1 MKWIKTLVVFIIALG
16 VGAYIYFY
24 EKGTP
29 TTEELKEKAKKV
41 FDFKSDDVKR
51 LSLKTGEQ
59 LIVCEKKE
67 DKWQMVKPLNVKA
80 DKAGIGR
87 ILSRLEFLQTERR
100 LKGEKDKKLNLKD
113 FGLDKPRMETT
124 FEVEDKSFTLL
135 LGGNCSVGRNMYVM
149 RTDKEEV
156 LVVRRSL
163 SDALDKS
170 VEDLR
175 DRQVIEVDKYKATK
189 LLIERDGK
197 GLECKKEGERW
208 RITNPILA
216 RGARDE
222 IEKILDKLD
231 DLKVVEFISEDPGE
245 IDRFGLSSPEVSV
258 TVWEED
264 VSRSLIFAKAE
275 EDRVYAKRKAFDSIY
290 SVEKGI
296 IETLNREANDLR
308 DRKVVRFD
316 TDKVKRIE
324 VSYADEIILEKEED
338 DWKIVKPREIEADNA
353 EVDDF
358 LRELGDLEIEEFVEE
373 ECKRLD
379 RYGLEKPLATV
390 TLTLEDGEEKQKIL
404 LGKTKGSDYCY
415 LKREEEKPVFAVSV
429 DFLQKVERSYL
440 AYIDREILSFSTS
453 DARKLILEREGKRYL
468 CEKDGEDNWKLVE
481 PAGGEIDLS
490 IVDNILRDISTL
502 YAERFISESA
512 KNLAKY
518 GLGEPQIKLTVE
530 TEEEEGEPVSE
541 TLLIGKKA
549 DDENFYAKLQ
559 GKEEIF
565 EIQNSIVQNLKK
577 DLETEPEA
585 SEEYKEE

>member
-1 MKWIKTLVVFIIALG
+1 MKWLKTLVVFIIALG
-16 VGAYIYFY
+16 IGGYIYFY
-24 EKGTP
+24 EKETP

-41 FDFKSDDVKR
+41 FDFKPDDVKR
-51 LSLKTGEQ
+51 LSLKRGEQ

-113 FGLDKPRMETT
+113 FGLDKAKVEVT

-135 LGGNCSVGRNMYVM
+135 LGDNSSVGRNMYVM
-149 RTDKEEV
+149 RKDKEEV

-163 SDALDKS
+163 SDNLDKS
-170 VEDLR
+170 LEDLR
-175 DRQVIEVDKYKATK
+175 DRQVIEVDKYGATK
-189 LLIERDGK
+189 LLIQREGK
-197 GLECKKEGERW
+197 DLECKKEEEAW
-208 RITNPILA
+208 RITSPILA

-231 DLKVVEFISEDPGE
+231 DLKVAEFISEDAGE
-245 IDRFGLSSPEVSV
+245 IDRFGLSSPELSV

-264 VSRSLIFAKAE
+264 VSRSLIFAKVE
-275 EDRVYAKRKAFDSIY
+275 EDRVYAKREAFDSIY
-290 SVEKGI
+290 SVEKDI
-296 IETLNREANDLR
+296 IETLTKKPNELR

-338 DWKIVKPREIEADNA
+338 EWKIVKPGQIKADKG

-373 ECKRLD
+373 DCKRLD

-390 TLTLEDGEEKQKIL
+390 TLILENGEEKQKIL
-404 LGKTKGSDYCY
+404 LGNKKGSDYCY

-440 AYIDREILSFSTS
+440 AYINRQILSFSST

-490 IVDNILRDISTL
+490 IIDNILWDISTL
-502 YAERFISESA
+502 SAEKFVSESA
-512 KNLAKY
+512 RNLAAY

-530 TEEEEGEPVSE
+530 IEGEEGKPAAE
-541 TLLIGKKA
+541 TLLIGKKS
-549 DDENFYAKLQ
+549 DDGNFYAKL
-559 GKEEIF
+559 GKRGEIF
-565 EIQNSIVQNLKK
+565 EIQNSLPLTSQN
-577 DLETEPEA
+577 
-585 SEEYKEE
+585 